1 MTPLAYLLAAGVG
14 LVLGALGGG
23 GSILAV
29 PILVYALGTDPKIA
43 IAMSLPIVGFT
54 SLAGA
59 WGHWRAGNLQVRP
72 ALIFGIAAMLGAFTG
87 TQLAGLIS
95 GRIQLAA
102 LAVVMGAAALS
113 MLAPKRTRADAPAG
127 SRRASVALSI
137 VTGLLIG
144 VLTGLLGVG
153 GGFLF
158 VPALVLF
165 ARLPMKQAI
174 GTSLLVIAMS
184 STAGVLGYMGHVPVD
199 WTVVIRFTTAAIVGL
214 TAGVC
219 LVRFLPHQS
228 LRRAFGVFLLVVA
241 GWMLIQNLRA
251 SGDARHRAVMLATE
265 EGLT

>member
-29 PILVYALGTDPKIA
+29 PIFVYALAMDPKIA
-43 IAMSLPIVGFT
+43 IAMSLPIVGLT

-59 WGHWRAGNLQVRP
+59 WGHWREGHLQVKQ

-95 GRIQLAA
+95 GRTQLAA

-113 MLAPKRTRADAPAG
+113 MLAPTRTPADAPAG
-127 SRRASVALSI
+127 SPSLVLSI

-184 STAGVLGYMGHVPVD
+184 STAGLLGYLGHVPVD
-199 WTVVIRFTTAAIVGL
+199 WGVVIRFTTAAIVGL
-214 TAGVC
+214 AAGVY

-241 GWMLIQNLRA
+241 GWMLFQNLRA
-251 SGDARHRAVMLATE
+251 PGDTLHRSVILTTE